1 MNFENFIDDFI
12 ETKIDVMVITFKND
26 SSYISE
32 MFKKL
37 RVVDVKTPENVG
49 FSIQIIQAMVKNYSS
64 YTCLNT
70 VGYMERNDFFSDIHE
85 DKKELFLKKIT
96 WFIYTMY
103 EVEGN
108 SCGWAYY
115 DDAGIQRNI
124 ITSFKESREK
134 EYSQKME
141 DWDINQ

>member
-1 MNFENFIDDFI
+1 MNFENFIDDFLD
-12 ETKIDVMVITFKND
+12 TKINLMVVTFKNN
-26 SSYISE
+26 SLYISD

-37 RVVDVKTPENVG
+37 KIEDIKTPENVD
-49 FSIQIIQAMVKNYSS
+49 FSIQIIQSMVKNYSS

-70 VGYMERNDFFSDIHE
+70 VGYMMRNDFFSDINE

-108 SCGWAYY
+108 SRGWQYY

-124 ITSFKESREK
+124 ITSFKESMEK
-134 EYSQKME
+134 EYSQKIDNWE
-141 DWDINQ
+141 INQ